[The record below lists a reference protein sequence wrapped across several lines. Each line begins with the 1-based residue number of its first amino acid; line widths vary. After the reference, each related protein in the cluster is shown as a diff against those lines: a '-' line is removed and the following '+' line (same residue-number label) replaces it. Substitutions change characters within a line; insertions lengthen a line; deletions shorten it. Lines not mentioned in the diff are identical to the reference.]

1 MNGNYWW
8 IGLVSAL
15 LGAGI
20 GSSVPIWWS
29 SRLRRIER
37 LGEITAMIS
46 EASSA
51 GSRMRTLIRGPV
63 KAPLYRLPSAI
74 SKHALPKLIGDGKLT
89 DAEID
94 LLVEFSNKVDEINRG
109 LERAGAA
116 HAANPEGS
124 KWLDQEYERN
134 VAKAAEAVEVDT
146 AENKNSL
153 SMVDSVLAALL
164 RVDRIY
170 AKRRNLRSSV
180 GWQESLSLP
189 FVRRH
194 PRTAETSHDFFAPK
208 LTPKLTPSC
217 QLP

>member
-1 MNGNYWW
+1 MENVVVVHTRIDMNGNYWW

-51 GSRMRTLIRGPV
+51 GMRMKALIRGQV

-74 SKHALPKLIGDGKLT
+74 SKHALPKLIGDGKLS

-94 LLVEFSNKVDEINRG
+94 LLVEFSNKIDEINRG

-116 HAANPEGS
+116 HAANPGGS
-124 KWLDQEYERN
+124 KWLDEEYERN
-134 VAKAAEAVEVDT
+134 VAKAVETVEVDT
-146 AENKNSL
+146 AENKNAL
-153 SMVDSVLAALL
+153 SVVDSVLAALF
-164 RVDRIY
+164 RVNRIY
-170 AKRRNLRSSV
+170 AKRRDLRSRL
-180 GWQESLSLP
+180 GWQDS
-189 FVRRH
+189 
-194 PRTAETSHDFFAPK
+194 
-208 LTPKLTPSC
+208 
-217 QLP
+217 